1 MTKNINISDAAKWL
15 ATMASADGV
24 ISHSE
29 RLLLKE
35 FAETYGIDCGKL
47 IRMAYAMAGNVDLP
61 EVDLIDAATRKGRQ
75 FENFVVSLCS
85 DKSRF
90 KIISWR
96 GDKIA
101 GKTYAIDNLLPDLHI
116 SHRLNDSTVQYLIE
130 CKFRSSWGKD
140 GIDLSRQLSRYRIA
154 AYKNGLE
161 LFFAIGIGGMPS
173 DPDEFLIVPAH
184 MIGTDKRID
193 RDRFIN
199 CIIEKD
205 SVAFHNYIAG
215 HFNTYVL

>member
-90 KIISWR
+90 KVISWR
-96 GDKIA
+96 GDE
-101 GKTYAIDNLLPDLHI
+101 
-116 SHRLNDSTVQYLIE
+116 RLTQLIT
-130 CKFRSSWGKD
+130 CC
-140 GIDLSRQLSRYRIA
+140 RICT
-154 AYKNGLE
+154 
-161 LFFAIGIGGMPS
+161 S
-173 DPDEFLIVPAH
+173 V
-184 MIGTDKRID
+184 TD
-193 RDRFIN
+193 
-199 CIIEKD
+199 
-205 SVAFHNYIAG
+205 
-215 HFNTYVL
+215 